1 MDGKTYSLI
10 ENYMASCMEDSAHDK
25 EHIYRVLYNA
35 LDIAETESRVDQDIL
50 ITACLL
56 HDIGRGEQF
65 RNPNVC
71 HALAGGDMAYKFLTE
86 NGFGADFA
94 ENVRHCI
101 RAHRF
106 RKSEPPQSMEA
117 KILFDADKL
126 DVSGAVGIART
137 LIYRGTVGEP
147 IYSVL
152 PDGTVSDGTDDT
164 ESSFF
169 KEYKFKLERLYDKF
183 YTQRG
188 RELAENRRK
197 HAVEFYGN
205 LLGEVRESYEKGRER
220 LSEIIMPS
228 DIQTDNQKG
237 E

>member
-1 MDGKTYSLI
+1 MDGKTYFLI

-35 LDIAETESRVDQDIL
+35 LDIAETESGIDHDIL

-71 HALAGGDMAYKFLTE
+71 HALVGGDMAYKFLTE

-94 ENVRHCI
+94 EKVRHCI

-152 PDGTVSDGTDDT
+152 SDGTVSDGTDDT

-169 KEYKFKLERLYDKF
+169 KEYKFKLEKLYDKF

-188 RELAENRRK
+188 RELAENRRR

-228 DIQTDNQKG
+228 NIQTDNQKG

>member
-86 NGFGADFA
+86 NGFGWRYALQ
-94 ENVRHCI
+94 RL
-101 RAHRF
+101 RF
-106 RKSEPPQSMEA
+106 QTPRRP
-117 KILFDADKL
+117 
-126 DVSGAVGIART
+126 
-137 LIYRGTVGEP
+137 
-147 IYSVL
+147 
-152 PDGTVSDGTDDT
+152 
-164 ESSFF
+164 FF
-169 KEYKFKLERLYDKF
+169 L
-183 YTQRG
+183 
-188 RELAENRRK
+188 
-197 HAVEFYGN
+197 
-205 LLGEVRESYEKGRER
+205 
-220 LSEIIMPS
+220 
-228 DIQTDNQKG
+228 
-237 E
+237 

>member
-1 MDGKTYSLI
+1 M
-10 ENYMASCMEDSAHDK
+10 
-25 EHIYRVLYNA
+25 
-35 LDIAETESRVDQDIL
+35 
-50 ITACLL
+50 
-56 HDIGRGEQF
+56 
-65 RNPNVC
+65 
-71 HALAGGDMAYKFLTE
+71 
-86 NGFGADFA
+86 
-94 ENVRHCI
+94 
-101 RAHRF
+101 
-106 RKSEPPQSMEA
+106 
-117 KILFDADKL
+117 
-126 DVSGAVGIART
+126 
-137 LIYRGTVGEP
+137 
-147 IYSVL
+147 L

-169 KEYKFKLERLYDKF
+169 KEYKFKLEKLYDKF

>member
-169 KEYKFKLERLYDKF
+169 KEYKFKLEKLYDKF

-188 RELAENRRK
+188 QELAENRRK

-205 LLGEVRESYEKGRER
+205 LLGEVRESYVKGRER